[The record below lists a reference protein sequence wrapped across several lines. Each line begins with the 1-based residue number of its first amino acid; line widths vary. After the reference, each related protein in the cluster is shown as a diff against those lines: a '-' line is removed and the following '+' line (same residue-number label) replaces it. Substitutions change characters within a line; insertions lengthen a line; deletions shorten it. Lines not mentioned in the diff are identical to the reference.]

1 MLTVGESLDFIQQG
15 GLIRFYLDGGTVR
28 FEINRDG
35 AERAGVRISSRLL
48 QLARLV
54 PPPPETR

>member
-1 MLTVGESLDFIQQG
+1 
-15 GLIRFYLDGGTVR
+15 VR
-28 FEINRDG
+28 FEITREG

-54 PPPPETR
+54 PAPPEAR